1 MSSIAKILSSISAPQ
16 TRKLVQAM
24 PTELSLFIWSS
35 IKAFKGETTITIN
48 LPSDVSF
55 KLKFVLSKSNGAFGK
70 SMISR
75 NQLEGQLNNLDRS
88 QQSPVALLSV
98 WGFLALLPEE
108 LLQEHYRSPCFFHKT
123 TTESTNMRSNR
134 KVRISGLAATEH
146 ARNRTLPDLTF
157 PVIEWDL
164 GTRLSPL
171 HFTKYAGAALV
182 RTITS

>member
-35 IKAFKGETTITIN
+35 IKAFKGETTITID
-48 LPSDVSF
+48 LPSDVTF
-55 KLKFVLSKSNGAFGK
+55 KLKFVCQKVTEAFGK

-98 WGFLALLPEE
+98 SA
-108 LLQEHYRSPCFFHKT
+108 
-123 TTESTNMRSNR
+123 
-134 KVRISGLAATEH
+134 
-146 ARNRTLPDLTF
+146 
-157 PVIEWDL
+157 
-164 GTRLSPL
+164 
-171 HFTKYAGAALV
+171 
-182 RTITS
+182 